1 MRYGWWGNKEKPF
14 TKERKMKR
22 IFETITLAV
31 MTLALIGCGG
41 GSGGGSG
48 AGTGSVSL
56 SSVTTD
62 SSTKASYKAG
72 GGSDASLKT
81 LTDGSTTIVITRARV
96 LLREIEFEIDDDD
109 LIEDLFEYETPAMV
123 VELDLNGTLTNITAS
138 NVPANTY
145 DEIEFEIH
153 RIDPLD
159 ADDAAAIA
167 AAPAGTFDDFLA
179 GDRYSI
185 IIDGTVDVGSGPIAF
200 TFQSRDEA
208 EQEIELTA
216 PLVVTAGGSV
226 NVTLTSDM
234 NLWFRTQ
241 DLSGNPDPAGA
252 LLDPRN
258 VVNESTIS
266 DNIAKSYDGFEDDDE
281 DGEED

>member
-1 MRYGWWGNKEKPF
+1 
-14 TKERKMKR
+14 MKR
-22 IFETITLAV
+22 IFESITMGIMA
-31 MTLALIGCGG
+31 LALIGCGGG

-62 SSTKASYKAG
+62 SSTKASHKAG
-72 GGSDASLKT
+72 AAGEASLKT

-96 LLREIEFEIDDDD
+96 LLREIEFEVDDDD
-109 LIEDLFEYETPAMV
+109 LLEDLFEYETPATV
-123 VELDLNGTLTNITAS
+123 VELDLNGTLTNITAG

-167 AAPAGTFDDFLA
+167 AAPAGMFDDFLA

-208 EQEIELTA
+208 EQEIELTS
-216 PLVVTAGGSV
+216 PLVVTAGGDV

-258 VVNESTIS
+258 VINESTIS